1 MVEKQ
6 RNQTLTRLFF
16 CTCQPFNFKDYISI
30 YLRCIQNQFIDN
42 AAQSHAFVLLNLSF
56 SFIGNLVIIWPKLY
70 V

>member
-6 RNQTLTRLFF
+6 RNQTLTSLFF
-16 CTCQPFNFKDYISI
+16 CTCQPFKDH
-30 YLRCIQNQFIDN
+30 YLRCIQKQFIDS
-42 AAQSHAFVLLNLSF
+42 AAQFHIFALLNLSS